1 MKVPADSCFTAS
13 LLHLKTPLSVCL
25 CYQDNSVMALGVP
38 VNGVVC
44 EGGGV
49 TLGTL
54 QTCSVLAESLVNYF
68 KVEPIV
74 SLLFLLLE
82 LQT

>member
-1 MKVPADSCFTAS
+1 
-13 LLHLKTPLSVCL
+13 
-25 CYQDNSVMALGVP
+25 MALGVP